1 MSLLDRQVL
10 IVTGKGGVGKTA
22 VAAAVG
28 LAAAWSGRRAL
39 LVEVASEAH
48 VASLFGESESAE
60 PGKEVA
66 LYPNLTGLA
75 IEPQR
80 ALEEYLAL
88 ALHVRVLAERLAESR
103 AFGYLTA
110 AAPGLRELVTLGKI
124 WHLSE
129 QRTRD
134 GERRHGLIVV
144 DAPATGHGL
153 ALLRTPRA
161 FLEIA
166 RAGRVHEE
174 SRAIAELVAD
184 PARTGIVLV
193 TRAEEMPVSET
204 LDTLERLRPL
214 GLDARV
220 LVVNALYPEL
230 VTGADRER
238 LRTLEP
244 AGETAR
250 AAVRAARS
258 HLARRDDQAGELARL
273 AAAPALPRVELPFLF
288 RAGLDLDG
296 VSELA
301 TALGSAFEE
310 IP

>member
-273 AAAPALPRVELPFLF
+273 AAATSLPRVELPFLF

>member
-22 VAAAVG
+22 VAAAIG

-48 VASLFGESESAE
+48 AASLFGESGSAE

-66 LYPNLTGLA
+66 LHPNLTGLA
-75 IEPQR
+75 IESQQ
-80 ALEEYLAL
+80 ALEEYLTL
-88 ALHVRVLAERLAESR
+88 ALRVRALAERLADSR

-124 WHLSE
+124 WHLTE

-134 GERRHGLIVV
+134 GERRHELIVV

-214 GLDARV
+214 GLEARV

-238 LRTLEP
+238 LRTLAP
-244 AGETAR
+244 AGETGR
-250 AAVRAARS
+250 AAVRAACS
-258 HLARRDDQAGELARL
+258 HLARRDDQAGELGRL
-273 AAAPALPRVELPFLF
+273 AAATSLPRVELPFLF
-288 RAGLDLDG
+288 RTALDLDG

-301 TALGSAFEE
+301 AALGPAFEE
-310 IP
+310 LP

>member
-22 VAAAVG
+22 VAAAIG

-39 LVEVASEAH
+39 LVEIASEAH
-48 VASLFGESESAE
+48 VAGLFGESGGAE

-66 LYPNLTGLA
+66 LHPNLTGLA
-75 IEPQR
+75 IEPQQ
-80 ALEEYLAL
+80 ALEEYLTL
-88 ALHVRVLAERLAESR
+88 ALRVRALAERLADSR

-124 WHLSE
+124 WHLTE

-184 PARTGIVLV
+184 QARTGIVLV

-214 GLDARV
+214 GLEARV

-230 VTGADRER
+230 VTGADRET
-238 LRTLEP
+238 LRTLVP
-244 AGETAR
+244 AGETGQ

-258 HLARRDDQAGELARL
+258 HLARRDDQAGELGRL
-273 AAAPALPRVELPFLF
+273 AAATSLPRVELPFLF
-288 RAGLDLDG
+288 RTGLDLDG
-296 VSELA
+296 ISELA
-301 TALGSAFEE
+301 AALGPAFEE
-310 IP
+310 LP